1 MNKALKLFPLQTVMF
16 PGSRIPLHI
25 FEERYKRLIADVL
38 TNDGTF
44 GIVLMNQGRLSG
56 VGTSV
61 RVTEVAKQFENGE
74 LDIIVS
80 GIRRFSIKSYA
91 VGEDGLYEG
100 LVEYLEDN
108 NLDFDPDLMAGA
120 VEDYN
125 KIVEMAY
132 KGSIRPISL
141 DEENI
146 SDGIRSACFLMAEK
160 CGLGLEEKQHL
171 LELDDEQKRL
181 EYIREYFEM
190 IIPKLKEAERIS
202 DIIRSDG
209 YLQ

>member
-1 MNKALKLFPLQTVMF
+1 MF
-16 PGSRIPLHI
+16 PGSKIPLHI
-25 FEERYKRLIADVL
+25 YEERYKRLVGDVL
-38 TNDGTF
+38 TAGGEF
-44 GIVLMNQGRLSG
+44 GIVLMHQGRLFG

-61 RVTEVAKQFENGE
+61 KISEVTKKFENGE
-74 LDIIVS
+74 LDIVVT
-80 GIRRFSIKSYA
+80 GMRRFKLKSYS
-91 VGEDGLYEG
+91 VGEDGLYDG
-100 LVEYLEDN
+100 IVEFLQDN
-108 NLDFDPDLMAGA
+108 NLDFDPDLMAEA

-125 KIVEMAY
+125 MIVEMAY
-132 KGSIRPISL
+132 KGSVRRISS
-141 DEENI
+141 EEKNI
-146 SDGIRSACFLMAEK
+146 SDGNRSACFLMAEK